1 MKIKT
6 SMAVLIVLSTL
17 STSVYAD
24 DAGLFHASLGNDSSI
39 DMYGTLDAAFGYVNH
54 SQSLNNTLPNQMYPF
69 QAVNKS
75 VTSSQAAFVNGGLS
89 DSRIGAK
96 ASIALT
102 DDIKFIANL
111 ESGIDITNFRL
122 NDAAK
127 SLANN
132 SSIHGN
138 TNATV
143 AADSSLNGG
152 LFDRAAWAGLST
164 KYGSITAGT
173 QNSPVKDAIAHY
185 DPVASDSFSPFGES
199 GTIGGGVGSSEA
211 SRMHNSIKYAGK
223 YNGFFTNL
231 AYQFGNDISTQYG
244 HSFAASIG
252 YENAYFGLTAAY
264 ASTKDAVVAG
274 FGADQGQI
282 SLSIYDVD
290 GYVVAARI
298 NPISDLTIKGGIES
312 FERKS
317 PADGINSVSTLWGT
331 PVSAVHPGFSNGVSQ
346 RYSVPFIG
354 GDYKFT
360 KQIDLSL
367 GYYDYMAN
375 NKTNTANTQ
384 ASTRTLSSVLDYKYN
399 KYFDFY
405 LAATTNSFSGAANV
419 NNMKSIDAYA
429 LGARLKF

>member
-6 SMAVLIVLSTL
+6 SMATLIVLSAL

-24 DAGLFHASLGNDSSI
+24 DAGLFHASVGNDSSI
-39 DMYGTLDAAFGYVNH
+39 DMYGTLDAALGYVNH

-69 QAVNKS
+69 QAVGKG
-75 VTSSQAAFVNGGLS
+75 VTSSQTAFVNGGLS
-89 DSRIGAK
+89 DSRIGVK
-96 ASIALT
+96 ASLALT
-102 DDIKFIANL
+102 DDIKFIADL
-111 ESGIDITNFRL
+111 ESGINITNFRL

-132 SSIHGN
+132 SSKTGN

-164 KYGSITAGT
+164 NYGSITAGT
-173 QNSPVKDAIAHY
+173 QNSPVKDLISSY

-211 SRMHNSIKYAGK
+211 SRMHNSIKYEGK
-223 YNGFFTNL
+223 YNGFFTKL

-244 HSFAASIG
+244 NSFATSIG

-264 ASTKDAVVAG
+264 QTTKDAVIAG

-282 SLSIYDVD
+282 SLKIYNVD
-290 GYVVAARI
+290 GYVIAARI
-298 NPISDLTIKGGIES
+298 NPTSDLTIKGGIEN

-317 PADGINSVSTLWGT
+317 PDSINSVSTLWGT
-331 PVSAVHPGFSNGVSQ
+331 PVSSVTAGFSNGISQ

-375 NKTNTANTQ
+375 NKTNSSVTQ

-419 NNMKSIDAYA
+419 NNMKSINAYA